1 MRQARLKPD
10 YQDTWHHCYNRT
22 VGTRSDRPFG
32 DAEKEMFVRM
42 LKRLAAFYSVRVV
55 SPSPIVPNTWTV
67 EPHAPPPPELPQKN
81 ARSTKKVSVLRSLR
95 SFAAILQAPP

>member
-22 VGTRSDRPFG
+22 VGTRADRPFG

-55 SPSPIVPNTWTV
+55 SYTFMSNPLSATSPFRAHSFSLASTNGL
-67 EPHAPPPPELPQKN
+67 AYALPQSCVCKTLFLLLCC
-81 ARSTKKVSVLRSLR
+81 RT
-95 SFAAILQAPP
+95 

>member
-32 DAEKEMFVRM
+32 DAENEVFVRM
-42 LKRLAAFYSVRVV
+42 LKRLAAFYTVRIV
-55 SPSPIVPNTWTV
+55 SYTFMSNHFIITGSPK
-67 EPHAPPPPELPQKN
+67 PHQRPTPPTASAAGVICAPPSNERHSWAL
-81 ARSTKKVSVLRSLR
+81 L
-95 SFAAILQAPP
+95 

>member
-32 DAEKEMFVRM
+32 DAENEVFVRM
-42 LKRLAAFYSVRVV
+42 LKRLAAFYTVRIV
-55 SPSPIVPNTWTV
+55 SYCPLHLPFTWI
-67 EPHAPPPPELPQKN
+67 
-81 ARSTKKVSVLRSLR
+81 SLR
-95 SFAAILQAPP
+95 EPV